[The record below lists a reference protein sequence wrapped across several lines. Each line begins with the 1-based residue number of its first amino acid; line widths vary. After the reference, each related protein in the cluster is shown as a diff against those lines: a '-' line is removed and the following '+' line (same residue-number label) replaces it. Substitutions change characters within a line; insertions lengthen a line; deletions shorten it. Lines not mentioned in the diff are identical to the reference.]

1 MPIKYTE
8 THRLYSDADRAS
20 AHVVLHLQGVDLPAA
35 QLFVSRMS
43 DVAGGFVRSYV
54 SALPDGVLL
63 PQTSGPCVHYDPE
76 GVASP
81 NGDGEAGE
89 HQGEAPVCAYPS
101 ERGLCP
107 HLDNPEILCPVKDS
121 LYAMHE
127 VARMRGV
134 CEAEQDADMAAV
146 APSQTYETAAP
157 EWVEPEPDEAAPY
170 EVPRSDYVLAPEP
183 APADPQPLD
192 NNEVGPEP
200 EAQDQDPNAIRVI
213 QIPPRAKRKD
223 AWSEDE
229 LWVVARATTLPDAIG
244 AYRAAYPDSART
256 DGAIKAQWRKLRGP
270 DRETSPVTA
279 TPAPD
284 FIGDLAP
291 VTQCEE
297 PPEGITYGDAP
308 EHPPEAEVAAAFD
321 KEDLTRHPWIGMR
334 VRILDPPDLLN
345 KTGVVHRCN
354 SDPREMLVALDD
366 APDRIWLPPES
377 LLLIGA
383 GRRSP

>member
-20 AHVVLHLQGVDLPAA
+20 AHVVLHLQGADLPAA

-121 LYAMHE
+121 LYAMRE
-127 VARMRGV
+127 VARMRDAR
-134 CEAEQDADMAAV
+134 EAEQDEQDADMAAV

-157 EWVEPEPDEAAPY
+157 EWVEPEPEEAPVYTTPARPKGRAPAHVK
-170 EVPRSDYVLAPEP
+170 EWTAEEDAAIRPATTAAESVPLYRSAVPDSGRSDV
-183 APADPQPLD
+183 
-192 NNEVGPEP
+192 
-200 EAQDQDPNAIRVI
+200 AIRTQWYKKVR
-213 QIPPRAKRKD
+213 PGLC
-223 AWSEDE
+223 E
-229 LWVVARATTLPDAIG
+229 ARDPLPDF
-244 AYRAAYPDSART
+244 
-256 DGAIKAQWRKLRGP
+256 
-270 DRETSPVTA
+270 V
-279 TPAPD
+279 
-284 FIGDLAP
+284 GDVVP

-297 PPEGITYGDAP
+297 PVFLPGDRVRLANNP
-308 EHPPEAEVAAAFD
+308 DMVGEVVYVAANGRYASVQFPGPGPA
-321 KEDLTRHPWIGMR
+321 KVCAIDLIE
-334 VRILDPPDLLN
+334 
-345 KTGVVHRCN
+345 GV
-354 SDPREMLVALDD
+354 
-366 APDRIWLPPES
+366 
-377 LLLIGA
+377 GA
-383 GRRSP
+383 

>member
-127 VARMRGV
+127 VARMRSV

-157 EWVEPEPDEAAPY
+157 EWVEPEPEEAPGYAVPAQEKPGRKPHPNAWSDEEEAVIRRAYCAAEAERLYSEAFPDSTRTAAAVTSRWY
-170 EVPRSDYVLAPEP
+170 RLRDAGTLLAP
-183 APADPQPLD
+183 DP
-192 NNEVGPEP
+192 
-200 EAQDQDPNAIRVI
+200 
-213 QIPPRAKRKD
+213 
-223 AWSEDE
+223 
-229 LWVVARATTLPDAIG
+229 LPDF
-244 AYRAAYPDSART
+244 
-256 DGAIKAQWRKLRGP
+256 
-270 DRETSPVTA
+270 V
-279 TPAPD
+279 
-284 FIGDLAP
+284 GDVVP

-297 PPEGITYGDAP
+297 PVFLPGDRVRLVNNP
-308 EHPPEAEVAAAFD
+308 DIVGEVVYVAANGRYVSVQFPRPGPA
-321 KEDLTRHPWIGMR
+321 KVCAIDLIE
-334 VRILDPPDLLN
+334 
-345 KTGVVHRCN
+345 GV
-354 SDPREMLVALDD
+354 
-366 APDRIWLPPES
+366 
-377 LLLIGA
+377 GA
-383 GRRSP
+383 